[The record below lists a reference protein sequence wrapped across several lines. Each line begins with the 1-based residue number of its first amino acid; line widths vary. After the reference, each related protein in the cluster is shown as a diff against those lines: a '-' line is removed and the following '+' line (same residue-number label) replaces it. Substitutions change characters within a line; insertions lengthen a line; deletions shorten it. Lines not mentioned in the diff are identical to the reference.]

1 MRLKRSEGMALN
13 SSPVSRN
20 LHLKVTILFLELEDL
35 LTIMLAVCGAMLI
48 GNFLFSD
55 RYIFHIPMN
64 YFLPLAILLVGV
76 PVLMIFKYGKPRR
89 YLLDLL
95 LFHARPQQYC
105 LSLIHIS
112 EPTRLG
118 MIS

>member
-1 MRLKRSEGMALN
+1 MRLKMKEDMALN

-76 PVLMIFKYGKPRR
+76 PDRKSVV
-89 YLLDLL
+89 
-95 LFHARPQQYC
+95 
-105 LSLIHIS
+105 
-112 EPTRLG
+112 
-118 MIS
+118 

>member
-1 MRLKRSEGMALN
+1 MALN

-35 LTIMLAVCGAMLI
+35 LAIMLAVCGAMLV

-76 PVLMIFKYGKPRR
+76 PVLMIFKYGKPRG

-105 LSLIHIS
+105 AGTQESVIRRS
-112 EPTRLG
+112 YFREEEV
-118 MIS
+118 

>member
-1 MRLKRSEGMALN
+1 
-13 SSPVSRN
+13 
-20 LHLKVTILFLELEDL
+20 
-35 LTIMLAVCGAMLI
+35 MLAVSGTMLL

-55 RYIFHIPMN
+55 RYIFHLPMN

-76 PVLMIFKYGKPRR
+76 PVLMIFKYGKPRG

-105 LSLIHIS
+105 AGTQETQIHKTYF
-112 EPTRLG
+112 EEEEA
-118 MIS
+118 

>member
-1 MRLKRSEGMALN
+1 MALN

-20 LHLKVTILFLELEDL
+20 LHLKVTLLFLELEDL
-35 LTIMLAVCGAMLI
+35 LAIMLAVSGTMLV

-55 RYIFHIPMN
+55 RYIFHLPMN

-76 PVLMIFKYGKPRR
+76 PILMIFKYGKPRG

-95 LFHARPQQYC
+95 LSHARPQQY
-105 LSLIHIS
+105 SAASQETQIETS
-112 EPTRLG
+112 YFKEEEA
-118 MIS
+118 

>member
-1 MRLKRSEGMALN
+1 MALN

-20 LHLKVTILFLELEDL
+20 LHLKVTILFPRTRRSADHHAGGLRRN
-35 LTIMLAVCGAMLI
+35 AHR
-48 GNFLFSD
+48 NFLFSD

-76 PVLMIFKYGKPRR
+76 PVLMIFKYGKPRAN
-89 YLLDLL
+89 LLDLL

-105 LSLIHIS
+105 AGTQESVIRS
-112 EPTRLG
+112 SYFREEEV
-118 MIS
+118 

>member
-1 MRLKRSEGMALN
+1 MALN

-20 LHLKVTILFLELEDL
+20 LHLKVTLLFLELEDL
-35 LTIMLAVCGAMLI
+35 LAIMLAVSGTMLV

-55 RYIFHIPMN
+55 RYIFHLPMN
-64 YFLPLAILLVGV
+64 YFLPLVILLVGV
-76 PVLMIFKYGKPRR
+76 PVLMIFKYGKPRG

-105 LSLIHIS
+105 AATQETQIQTTYFK
-112 EPTRLG
+112 EEEA
-118 MIS
+118 

>member
-1 MRLKRSEGMALN
+1 MGLERSESMALN

-35 LTIMLAVCGAMLI
+35 LAIMLAVCGAMLI

-55 RYIFHIPMN
+55 RYIFHIPIN
-64 YFLPLAILLVGV
+64 YFLP
-76 PVLMIFKYGKPRR
+76 
-89 YLLDLL
+89 

-105 LSLIHIS
+105 AGTQESVIRSSYFREEEVKMPTTWKQHEKSLN
-112 EPTRLG
+112 EPGLC
-118 MIS
+118 

>member
-1 MRLKRSEGMALN
+1 MALN

-35 LTIMLAVCGAMLI
+35 LAIMLAVSGTMLVA
-48 GNFLFSD
+48 NFLFSD
-55 RYIFHIPMN
+55 RYIFHLPMN

-76 PVLMIFKYGKPRR
+76 PVLLIFKYGKPRG

-95 LFHARPQQYC
+95 LFHARPQQY
-105 LSLIHIS
+105 SAGTQETQIQAS
-112 EPTRLG
+112 YFREDEA
-118 MIS
+118 

>member
-1 MRLKRSEGMALN
+1 MSLN

-20 LHLKVTILFLELEDL
+20 LHLKVTMLFLELEDL

-64 YFLPLAILLVGV
+64 YFLPLAILLVWSAGIDDLQVRQAARLPAGPAAV
-76 PVLMIFKYGKPRR
+76 PRQATAVLRGTQESVIRSSYFR
-89 YLLDLL
+89 
-95 LFHARPQQYC
+95 
-105 LSLIHIS
+105 
-112 EPTRLG
+112 EEEV
-118 MIS
+118 